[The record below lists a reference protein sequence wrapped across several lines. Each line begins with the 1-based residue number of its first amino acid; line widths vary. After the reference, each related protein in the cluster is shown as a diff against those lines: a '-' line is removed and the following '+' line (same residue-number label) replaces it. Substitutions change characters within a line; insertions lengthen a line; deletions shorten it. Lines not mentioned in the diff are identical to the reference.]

1 MILPLIFV
9 RLVDG
14 RLWHVAAA
22 VMGDTA
28 CGRYVEWATPDDRE
42 PETLD
47 GHVPAG
53 AWVCRRCRTALA
65 DWLHA
70 VDMAIA
76 ADPRNR
82 RADPLPNA
90 ADTAPE
96 PPRMSAEAI
105 YAQLLAE
112 TDGRPPSEELYVDW
126 MMREHLH
133 PFPSPQPA
141 LTTGGV
147 S

>member
-1 MILPLIFV
+1 MIRPPTFV
-9 RLVDG
+9 RLPEG
-14 RLWHVAAA
+14 RLWHASASVW
-22 VMGDTA
+22 VTA
-28 CGRYVEWATPDDRE
+28 CGRVVDDPVVDADRE

-53 AWVCRRCRTALA
+53 AWVCRRCRTALS

-112 TDGRPPSEELYVDW
+112 TDGHPPSEELYVNW

>member
-1 MILPLIFV
+1 MSGPTFV
-9 RLVDG
+9 RLMDG
-14 RLWHVAAA
+14 RLWHVSA
-22 VMGDTA
+22 TK
-28 CGRYVEWATPDDRE
+28 GRTMCDRVAYAE
-42 PETLD
+42 DAKVPELLQ

-53 AWVCRRCRTALA
+53 AWVCTRCRAAIA
-65 DWLHA
+65 DWLKA
-70 VDMAIA
+70 VDMAVA

-90 ADTAPE
+90 ADAAPE